1 MGWKDDRKKYFVLD
15 EQTKQYARIAS
26 NAKTT
31 LELSKACQRMYIA
44 DYINLEGVDLR
55 LAKYSLTAVYR
66 ILKDYPALKSQ
77 INYFGNLKGFVTQKD
92 KLFAFLNKDA
102 DDYVKNEM
110 KKLTD
115 QTAMNAKNSL
125 VGPGLALAFLT
136 AVGNYRFSGVII
148 DETDF
153 DEQKILEDLKYS
165 EKAGHNPKNCCS
177 VKSVVDH
184 ELGHLLDY
192 WLDLRT
198 NPEII
203 EPLRQAGPFY
213 VQKNLSLYSVQ
224 NGYID
229 YAEAIA
235 EGFSEARNNP
245 KPRRLAQIIKATID
259 KSYQRKLIEI
269 ENQENRKYKK
279 NSRIV
284 WEKNK

>member
-1 MGWKDDRKKYFVLD
+1 MKRYGKWIAFLVWWAAYACFLWLRPMGW
-15 EQTKQYARIAS
+15 
-26 NAKTT
+26 
-31 LELSKACQRMYIA
+31 
-44 DYINLEGVDLR
+44 
-55 LAKYSLTAVYR
+55 LT
-66 ILKDYPALKSQ
+66 
-77 INYFGNLKGFVTQKD
+77 
-92 KLFAFLNKDA
+92 FLLGLP
-102 DDYVKNEM
+102 VCLW
-110 KKLTD
+110 LTHW
-115 QTAMNAKNSL
+115 L
-125 VGPGLALAFLT
+125 
-136 AVGNYRFSGVII
+136 
-148 DETDF
+148 
-153 DEQKILEDLKYS
+153 
-165 EKAGHNPKNCCS
+165 
-177 VKSVVDH
+177 H

-259 KSYQRKLIEI
+259 KSYQRKLMEI
-269 ENQENRKYKK
+269 ENQENQKYKK